1 MSISLVQLVTS
12 DTLSRFILEHG
23 EHAMADLLLRGYGEV
38 VKGSQELRTARVG
51 ALHLLI
57 AALHSL
63 EHIFLSLLLAF
74 LLLLYTVRR
83 SLIVFALRHGHS
95 PDLSLAWTAFI
106 ISLIFRRASIF

>member
-1 MSISLVQLVTS
+1 
-12 DTLSRFILEHG
+12 
-23 EHAMADLLLRGYGEV
+23 MADLLLRGYGEV
-38 VKGSQELRTARVG
+38 VKGGQELRTARVG
-51 ALHLLI
+51 TLHLLI

-106 ISLIFRRASIF
+106 ISLIF